1 MKKRGRLEII
11 RDILKIIQE
20 NRNSIKQTPLLRKS
34 NISSSKFK
42 EYFNELTEKGL
53 VKQTKENSR
62 EKRISLT
69 QKGFD
74 FLERYKTII
83 NFIEE
88 FEL

>member
-11 RDILKIIQE
+11 KDILRVIQE

-34 NISSSKFK
+34 NISTLKFK
-42 EYFNELTEKGL
+42 EYSKELIEKEFI
-53 VKQTKENSR
+53 KETKNNSGD
-62 EKRISLT
+62 KTISLT

-74 FLERYKTII
+74 FLEKYKTII
-83 NFIEE
+83 SFIEE